1 MLLFSMDR
9 ASDLND
15 CLLDVFSS
23 LQSDEKFDHNS
34 GNGQN
39 HDFGSSI
46 RLSCRH

>member
-39 HDFGSSI
+39 HDFGS
-46 RLSCRH
+46 